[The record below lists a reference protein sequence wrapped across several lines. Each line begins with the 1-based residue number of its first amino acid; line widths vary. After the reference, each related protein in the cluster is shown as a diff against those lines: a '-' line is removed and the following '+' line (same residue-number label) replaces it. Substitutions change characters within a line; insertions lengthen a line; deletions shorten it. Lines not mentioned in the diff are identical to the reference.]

1 MKKFLDMLIMLVLGT
16 GCFLFTW
23 IVAGGKMDTNMMYN
37 LIFLGM
43 VMLLYL
49 IGVVIGFFR
58 IHDLSIYF
66 QHSGDVLSRMMAKDA
81 KPYTDVPNRVKS
93 IKGYIITS
101 VTRIFA
107 CSKDTPRMA
116 ILSSKEYKEE
126 INRLMEEAKKK
137 PKERAKTLD
146 ELKDRI
152 DTAGWSC
159 SESKDENT
167 GDVELELGRM
177 SPAGEDFY
185 IYVCGQTVE
194 ALISNLD
201 NQACDF
207 DEDDHVKLVMNMRG
221 APDLAALVK
230 DAADIHEMLR
240 KLSDTVC
247 GR

>member
-1 MKKFLDMLIMLVLGT
+1 MASAKEIT
-16 GCFLFTW
+16 
-23 IVAGGKMDTNMMYN
+23 
-37 LIFLGM
+37 
-43 VMLLYL
+43 
-49 IGVVIGFFR
+49 GVVYRVKHLTGGWLVEVPETEDPIEA
-58 IHDLSIYF
+58 L
-66 QHSGDVLSRMMAKDA
+66 AKFVA
-81 KPYTDVPNRVKS
+81 KKS